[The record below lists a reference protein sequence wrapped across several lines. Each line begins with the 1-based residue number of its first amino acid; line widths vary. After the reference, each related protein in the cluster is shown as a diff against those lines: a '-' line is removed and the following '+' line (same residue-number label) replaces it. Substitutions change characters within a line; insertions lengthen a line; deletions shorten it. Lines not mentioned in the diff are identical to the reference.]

1 MRWDAGMVDDGEL
14 VWPRVLLFA
23 LTLVTVVALVIVA
36 ATSTAAFSPHNPTWD
51 GTTDLRNEIAAEP
64 GVESELVRES
74 TRYGAFADTAA
85 ANGTVAFVVAP
96 ASSYTDA
103 EAARIRTFV
112 ENGGT
117 LVVLENAGENGNEL
131 LADVG
136 ATARAD
142 GRLLRD
148 EYENDGGPAMPVAT
162 GVENHSLTDGVD
174 RLTLNYATAIEPGA
188 ENTTVL
194 ATTSD
199 LAYLTPEDDSLEP
212 GDQLGTHP
220 VATVEDV
227 GRGRV
232 VAVGDPS
239 LVINA
244 MLDRPDNGR
253 FVREL
258 YADSDRVLLDVS
270 HAADLPPL
278 AAAILTIRDAR
289 PLQVLLGVGGVV
301 SIAVASGQR
310 ARSIG
315 VHARQLLF
323 GDRTRRADPGEGMG
337 QPAQPSSS
345 LPHPSDAERNAVV
358 RRRRLERGDNR
369 VQRVRGDGN
378 RIRRDDDDRD
388 TVD

>member
-1 MRWDAGMVDDGEL
+1 MRWDAGMVDDGDL

-23 LTLVTVVALVIVA
+23 LTLVTVVALVVVA
-36 ATSTAAFSPHNPTWD
+36 ATSTTAFSPHNPTWD
-51 GTTDLRNEIAAEP
+51 GATDLRNEIETEP
-64 GVESELVRES
+64 GVESELVRDS
-74 TRYGAFADTAA
+74 TRYGAFSDASAAD
-85 ANGTVAFVVAP
+85 GTVAFVVAP
-96 ASSYTDA
+96 ASPYTDTD
-103 EAARIRTFV
+103 AARIRTFV

-117 LVVLENAGENGNEL
+117 LVVFESVGENGNEL

-174 RLTLNYATAIEPGA
+174 RLTLNYATAIEPGT
-188 ENTTVL
+188 ENATVL

-199 LAYLTPEDDSLEP
+199 LAYLTPEDDRLEP

-220 VATVEDV
+220 VATVENV

-278 AAAILTIRDAR
+278 TAAVLTIRDAR

-301 SIAVASGQR
+301 AIAAASGQR

-315 VHARQLLF
+315 ARARRLLF

-337 QPAQPSSS
+337 QSGQPSSS
-345 LPHPSDAERNAVV
+345 MPHPSDAERDAIV
-358 RRRRLERGDNR
+358 RRRLERGDDR